1 MDREIESLR
10 KRLEPYIL
18 DREMESLRKRLEV
31 LEQQKREQ
39 EEKDKQKRESIEYN
53 LKIIQDAAT
62 KMKEEGERY
71 SKQYSPYKHMCK
83 DYSEAFESIHNALRL
98 MNEQLNPTKPVSTDT
113 VIKL

>member
-1 MDREIESLR
+1 MSITYRMDREIESLR
-10 KRLEPYIL
+10 KRLEF
-18 DREMESLRKRLEV
+18 
-31 LEQQKREQ
+31 LEQQKRKE
-39 EEKDKQKRESIEYN
+39 EEKERQKETIEYN

-71 SKQYSPYKHMCK
+71 TKQYNPYKHMCK

-98 MNEQLNPTKPVSTDT
+98 INEQLNPTKPVSTDT